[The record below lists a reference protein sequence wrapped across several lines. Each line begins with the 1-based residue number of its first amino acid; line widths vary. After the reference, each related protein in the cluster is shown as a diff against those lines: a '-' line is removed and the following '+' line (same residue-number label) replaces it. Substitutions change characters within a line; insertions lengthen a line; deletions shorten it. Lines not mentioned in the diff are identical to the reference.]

1 MTHTST
7 KAIFTASS
15 INLLLA
21 LLAISSI
28 GATAMVGPPKL
39 TLAVEPEAVSKA
51 IGKDFSGENCQKKS
65 NNNKNDDS
73 SDETATF
80 ATQHRDH
87 CLDEKIS
94 IYERQYTL
102 PYHERK
108 KRLLVYSCRKPPCGG
123 VGDRLNGILS
133 LFYIAIATE
142 RVLFIDWT
150 YPDDLHKYLSPN
162 KIHWNI
168 STLMRDKIRSSMLYD
183 FHNRGE
189 AGMSA
194 IHNIANSDTEIIVT
208 SYNHFYPSD
217 VYRMLCPQSSQ
228 PANAYGIPVEL
239 KAAALHSLF
248 SRSASLQHHIETRK
262 SKLKLNTSYVG
273 LHFRAGGLQQLFV
286 DSEVRH
292 GANTIEMFANCAK
305 FCLWTQNF
313 SQVFVA
319 SDSVN
324 AKKKLAEIIPG
335 VSTSNDPAHHLDK
348 TPLHAQG
355 EENQLFMWT
364 DFFLLVDST
373 CLIRSRSWFSDLAYD
388 WGHVLGSKHCSV
400 RGLSDSC
407 KGYNILAKVK
417 TGPPISFNV
426 ETRIFGIEN
435 LSDQKIELNSHLIS
449 DQIQIFDHALHRKI
463 PNLLVKVA
471 EGSVEAYSL
480 NIKHVPEAV
489 SAQLSVLMLA
499 PTTGEPH
506 NQASGS
512 PLPCESASPDFITG
526 SVMLSGRRVEYLG
539 VVNMTSSVVCTIV
552 LSLPNS
558 GYKRLLVRREFANL
572 RKCFFFTVL
581 ASNHQIRAFYDLRK
595 EMNQFS

>member
-1 MTHTST
+1 
-7 KAIFTASS
+7 
-15 INLLLA
+15 
-21 LLAISSI
+21 
-28 GATAMVGPPKL
+28 
-39 TLAVEPEAVSKA
+39 
-51 IGKDFSGENCQKKS
+51 
-65 NNNKNDDS
+65 
-73 SDETATF
+73 
-80 ATQHRDH
+80 
-87 CLDEKIS
+87 
-94 IYERQYTL
+94 
-102 PYHERK
+102 
-108 KRLLVYSCRKPPCGG
+108 
-123 VGDRLNGILS
+123 
-133 LFYIAIATE
+133 
-142 RVLFIDWT
+142 
-150 YPDDLHKYLSPN
+150 
-162 KIHWNI
+162 
-168 STLMRDKIRSSMLYD
+168 MRDKIRSSMLYD
-183 FHNRGE
+183 LYNTGE

-194 IHNIANSDTEIIVT
+194 IYNIANSDTEIIVT

-228 PANAYGIPVEL
+228 SGNTYGIPVEL
-239 KAAALHSLF
+239 KAPALRSLF

-262 SKLKLNTSYVG
+262 SKLKLTTSYLRYVG
-273 LHFRAGGLQQLFV
+273 LHFRAGGLQHLFV
-286 DSEVRH
+286 DSAVRH
-292 GANTIEMFANCAK
+292 GANTIEIFANCAK

-364 DFFLLVDST
+364 DFFLLVDAT

-417 TGPPISFNV
+417 TSPPISFNV
-426 ETRIFGIEN
+426 KTQIFGIEN

-449 DQIQIFDHALHRKI
+449 DQIRIFDHALHRKI

-480 NIKHVPEAV
+480 NSKHVPEAV
-489 SAQLSVLMLA
+489 SAQLGVLMLA

-506 NQASGS
+506 PCAGSG
-512 PLPCESASPDFITG
+512 G
-526 SVMLSGRRVEYLG
+526 SRPRDIIKPVP
-539 VVNMTSSVVCTIV
+539 IV
-552 LSLPNS
+552 
-558 GYKRLLVRREFANL
+558 
-572 RKCFFFTVL
+572 
-581 ASNHQIRAFYDLRK
+581 Q
-595 EMNQFS
+595 